1 LYRFGPPPRIKP
13 RCVLPHRVVHPSHEQ
28 RSRARNMN
36 DLRLAVVGA
45 AGRMGR
51 MLLQT
56 IPDTL
61 GMRLSG
67 ALESANSPTIGQD
80 SGTLIGSDPNG
91 VLVSAEPESV
101 LE

>member
-1 LYRFGPPPRIKP
+1 
-13 RCVLPHRVVHPSHEQ
+13 
-28 RSRARNMN
+28 MN

-67 ALESANSPTIGQD
+67 ALESANSPIIGQD
-80 SGTLIGSDPNG
+80 SGALIGADPNG

-101 LE
+101 SNAATCSSISPLHRRPWRWQV

>member
-1 LYRFGPPPRIKP
+1 
-13 RCVLPHRVVHPSHEQ
+13 
-28 RSRARNMN
+28 MN

-67 ALESANSPTIGQD
+67 ALECANSPILGQD
-80 SGTLIGSDPNG
+80 SGTLIG
-91 VLVSAEPESV
+91 AEPMASSSAPSPDPFSNAATW
-101 LE
+101 

>member
-1 LYRFGPPPRIKP
+1 
-13 RCVLPHRVVHPSHEQ
+13 
-28 RSRARNMN
+28 MN

-67 ALESANSPTIGQD
+67 ALEMREFADNRPGFRD
-80 SGTLIGSDPNG
+80 ADRRRP
-91 VLVSAEPESV
+91 
-101 LE
+101 